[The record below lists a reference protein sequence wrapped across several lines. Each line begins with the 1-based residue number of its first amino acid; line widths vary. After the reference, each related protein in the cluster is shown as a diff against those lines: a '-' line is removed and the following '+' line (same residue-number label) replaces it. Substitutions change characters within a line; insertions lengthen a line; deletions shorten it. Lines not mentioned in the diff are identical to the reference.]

1 MDYTSNPLGPP
12 DNEHPNK
19 HDYDELVTIYSHLDS
34 STTVSSTSAASRMP
48 PAASR
53 GDFNSQSEW
62 GRKVKESPNG
72 KLEVWERDFGRGQ
85 KLITFVKRP

>member
-34 STTVSSTSAASRMP
+34 TSTVGQATTGSRNDT
-48 PAASR
+48 ADA
-53 GDFNSQSEW
+53 GGW
-62 GRKVKESPNG
+62 GRY
-72 KLEVWERDFGRGQ
+72 GR
-85 KLITFVKRP
+85 RPQLGLCQ